1 MDRRIKFRH
10 LEAFVTIARAK
21 RLKLAAEQLNLTQPA
36 ISKTLR
42 DLEGILGVTLMGR
55 DRAGVR
61 LTPEGQVFLQYA
73 EQSTA
78 ALSQGLS
85 SIASLSAAGGHVLKI
100 GALPSVAAQILPRAI
115 ERFRIG
121 SPGTILRIDEGSH
134 GFLTDCLRGGD
145 LDLVVGRLGAA
156 ETMRGLSFT
165 ALHTE
170 RVVAVVAPDHPRRG
184 ATRLEQVAGELIIYP
199 PEASAIRPLMAR
211 LMLSRGL
218 ALFADRIECVSGAL
232 GRAMTLG
239 PLRPVWFIS
248 RGVVADDLEAGRLVA
263 LDIDM
268 GPTDGAVG
276 IMARSEETTSAL
288 AGLFRAA
295 LSEAAASLA
304 PDRASSP
311 AAGPTLS

>member
-10 LEAFVTIARAK
+10 LETFVAIARAK
-21 RLKLAAEQLNLTQPA
+21 RLKRAAEQLNLTQPA

-42 DLEGILGVTLMGR
+42 DLEDILGVSLMTR
-55 DRAGVR
+55 DRAGVK
-61 LTPEGQVFLQYA
+61 LTPEGAVFLQYA

-78 ALSQGLS
+78 ALSQGLNN
-85 SIASLSAAGGHVLKI
+85 IASLSQAGGSVLKI
-100 GALPSVAAQILPRAI
+100 GVLPSVAAQLLPTAI
-115 ERFRIG
+115 EGFREA
-121 SPGTILRIDEGSH
+121 SPDTILHVEEGSH

-145 LDLVVGRLGAA
+145 LDLVIGRLGNA

-170 RVVAVVAPDHPRRG
+170 TVVAVVAPDHPKAG
-184 ATRLEQVAGELIIYP
+184 ATRLDQIEDGLIIYP

-211 LMLSRGL
+211 LMLSQGL
-218 ALFADRIECVSGAL
+218 ALFKDRIECVSGAL

-248 RGVVADDLEAGRLVA
+248 RGVVADDLAAGRLVA

-268 GPTDGAVG
+268 GSTEGAVG
-276 IMARSEETTSAL
+276 IMARSEENTA
-288 AGLFRAA
+288 AIVGLFRAA
-295 LSEAAASLA
+295 LSKAAEAL
-304 PDRASSP
+304 DC
-311 AAGPTLS
+311 G